1 MGRKRRKEGCKA
13 RERGSNMKI
22 FCDYHPATPAQWN
35 CASCETNYC
44 ANCVTRRPVE
54 QYGIKKIFYFCPK
67 CNVQVDRLSAANAIT
82 PFWNSLPKFFAYPF
96 HPRPLLLMV
105 VLSIATVLFSG
116 PGLFRTL
123 IHVAIWG
130 VLLKYSYAA
139 LKNTAHGNLSPPKI
153 NSETI
158 SDDFQVVFKQVGI
171 YIAVGIA
178 FVFVAA
184 AAGAIIGF
192 LFLGFA
198 ILSIP
203 AMIIVLAVTS
213 SLLHAINPM
222 VFARMAWR
230 IGWGYLLM
238 YLFLLLLAGA
248 PAVLGRYVIAYL
260 PAGSHLF
267 LLTMAQN
274 FYTIISYHLMG
285 YVIFQYHEEIGYEID
300 FDEEELSGQDETIEE
315 AAHHGILN
323 SVDILI
329 KEGKID
335 DAISLIRDETGGVIS
350 DLDLAERYYN
360 LLKIKQ
366 QAPEMLNHGRT
377 YLDLLGQADQKE
389 RLCEVYSECV
399 SKNAGFT
406 ASAYALFKIASFVNE
421 AGNPKGAIEAYNR
434 FIKTHPKNPLI
445 PKAYFLAANII
456 NEKLQ
461 NPRKAA
467 GILKALVK
475 TYPSH
480 EIIPYVK
487 RYLRQ
492 ITLT

>member
-1 MGRKRRKEGCKA
+1 
-13 RERGSNMKI
+13 MKI
-22 FCDYHPATPAQWN
+22 FCDYHPARPAQWN

-44 ANCVTRRPVE
+44 ANCVTKRPVQ
-54 QYGIKKIFYFCPK
+54 QYGSKKIFYFCPK
-67 CNVQVDRLSAANAIT
+67 CNVEVDRLSAGNTIT
-82 PFWNSLPKFFAYPF
+82 PFWNRLPRFFVYPF
-96 HPRPLLLMV
+96 HPRPLLLMII
-105 VLSIATVLFSG
+105 LSTATVLFSG

-123 IHVAIWG
+123 IRVAIWG

-178 FVFVAA
+178 FGLVVG
-184 AAGAIIGF
+184 AAGPIIGL

-203 AMIIVLAVTS
+203 AMIIVLAATS

-238 YLFLLLLAGA
+238 YLFLSFLGGA

-267 LLTMAQN
+267 LLTMAQT
-274 FYTIISYHLMG
+274 FYTIICYHLMG
-285 YVIFQYHEEIGYEID
+285 YVIFQYHEAIGYEVD

-366 QAPEMLNHGRT
+366 QVPEMLKHGRT
-377 YLDLLGQADQKE
+377 YIDLLAQAGHKE

-406 ASAYALFKIASFVNE
+406 ASPSTLFKIASCVNE

-456 NEKLQ
+456 NERLQ

-467 GILKALVK
+467 GILNSVIKA
-475 TYPSH
+475 YPNH

-487 RYLRQ
+487 RYLRE
-492 ITLT
+492 ITLS